1 MTLDNIKLNNII
13 CKWVEKN
20 YGESEAQDPSWSIVE
35 LANHIAE
42 QYNKPLEEEANP
54 FELTML
60 VKQDMTLKELD
71 ALHDVVMQYFD
82 DKDVQKRWE
91 NHGIKRLAYDIK
103 GETQAGYFC
112 VEGSLA
118 DTNKHK
124 LVEVLDTN
132 PYMLRY
138 LLMRQNKPERDLI

>member
-1 MTLDNIKLNNII
+1 MKLDKYKLDKII
-13 CKWVEKN
+13 YKWVEEN
-20 YGESEAQDPSWSIVE
+20 YGESEAQDPSWSIVG
-35 LANHIAE
+35 LANHIAK
-42 QYNKPLEEEANP
+42 QYNKPPEEESKP

-103 GETQAGYFC
+103 GETQAGYFY

-118 DTNKHK
+118 DINKHK

>member
-1 MTLDNIKLNNII
+1 MKLDKYKLDKII
-13 CKWVEKN
+13 YKWVKKH
-20 YGESEAQDPSWSIVE
+20 YGMEEAEDPSWTIE
-35 LANHIAE
+35 LLANYIAE
-42 QYNKPLEEEANP
+42 QYGKPLGEEANP

-103 GETQAGYFC
+103 GETQAGYFY